1 MRGFAARSD
10 GRYDPTMIDAETR
23 RRRPQ
28 LAPVLAPLLAVLV
41 AGATVFALSLWAR
54 TTVVVLVRHAEA
66 GTSQTGDPDLSP
78 AGEARAS
85 QLGPFLE
92 DALAGR
98 AVDYLYSAD
107 LRRSQQTAAS
117 VANQFKVP
125 INLVGNADWSRLAS
139 RILREH
145 RGSTVAVVAGTAQL
159 QSLVRRLYGAP
170 VTFDETDYS
179 VVLVIT
185 RPSLGA
191 PRLLKLHY
199 GAPLEVP
206 AEPEQ
211 NSL

>member
-1 MRGFAARSD
+1 M
-10 GRYDPTMIDAETR
+10 TDAKTR

-28 LAPVLAPLLAVLV
+28 LAPVLAPLLVVLA

-66 GTSQTGDPDLSP
+66 GTAETGDPDLSP
-78 AGEARAS
+78 AGEEQARR
-85 QLGPFLE
+85 LGPFLE

-98 AVDYLYSAD
+98 VVDYLYSAE
-107 LRRSQQTAAS
+107 LRSSQQTAAS

-125 INLVGNADWSRLAS
+125 INLVGNADWARLAS

-145 RGSTVAVVAGTAQL
+145 RGATVAVVGGPAQL
-159 QSLVRRLYGAP
+159 QSLVRRLNGEP

-199 GAPLEVP
+199 DAAP
-206 AEPEQ
+206 EPSAAPES
-211 NSL
+211 NSQ